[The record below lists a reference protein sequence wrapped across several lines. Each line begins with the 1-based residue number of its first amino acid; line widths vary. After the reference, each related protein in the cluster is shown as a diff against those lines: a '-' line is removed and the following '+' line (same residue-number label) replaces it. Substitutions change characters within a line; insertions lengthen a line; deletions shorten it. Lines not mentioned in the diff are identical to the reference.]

1 MGVMLFSGIV
11 GIGMLA
17 VFLGIMV
24 IWVPAPP
31 LIIICVFVIGLLVY
45 DFVLSLREEGAKGK
59 R

>member
-1 MGVMLFSGIV
+1 
-11 GIGMLA
+11 
-17 VFLGIMV
+17 MV